1 LQQHQNHNKVFHNFA
16 DNMLSEKLPF
26 DRAKK
31 ILGQTNF
38 SDENIVMIIE
48 ELYNFS
54 ILTYKMFNE
63 EQGQFF

>member
-1 LQQHQNHNKVFHNFA
+1 
-16 DNMLSEKLPF
+16 MLSEKLPF

>member
-1 LQQHQNHNKVFHNFA
+1 
-16 DNMLSEKLPF
+16 MSSEKLPF

-38 SDENIVMIIE
+38 SDENIAMIID

-54 ILTYKMFNE
+54 IITYKMFNE
-63 EQGQFF
+63 KGG

>member
-1 LQQHQNHNKVFHNFA
+1 MQKHQNHSKVFYNFA
-16 DNMLSEKLPF
+16 DNMSSEKLPF

-38 SDENIVMIIE
+38 SDENIAMIID

-54 ILTYKMFNE
+54 IITYKMFNE
-63 EQGQFF
+63 KGG

>member
-1 LQQHQNHNKVFHNFA
+1 LQQHQNHSKVFYNFA
-16 DNMLSEKLPF
+16 DNMSPEKLPF

-38 SDENIVMIIE
+38 SDENIAMIID

-54 ILTYKMFNE
+54 IITYKMFNKKE
-63 EQGQFF
+63 G